1 MRNWGIREWGV
12 AAIGSAAALVLLGLP
27 TVLIPNGIFTR
38 EIEPTWWSYP
48 VWIATA
54 VLSGL
59 LLATYARASPEPTT
73 DPGRGRV
80 FGGGLLAWFAIGC
93 PVCNKIVLLA
103 VGTTGAMAWFA
114 PIQPLLAVAGL
125 LLLAVALRSRLR
137 AADACPLPS
146 TELER
151 TSGTSPGA

>member
-1 MRNWGIREWGV
+1 MRDWGVREWGV
-12 AAIGSAAALVLLGLP
+12 AAIGSAAVLVLLGLP

-48 VWIATA
+48 VWVATA
-54 VLSGL
+54 LLSGL
-59 LLATYARASPEPTT
+59 LLATYVRTSPEAPAN
-73 DPGRGRV
+73 PGGRRV
-80 FGGGLLAWFAIGC
+80 LGGGLLAWFAIGC

-125 LLLAVALRSRLR
+125 VLLVVALRARLR
-137 AADACPLPS
+137 AAAACPLPAA
-146 TELER
+146 ELEP
-151 TSGTSPGA
+151 TNGTNRDG